1 MTKIISHYLISLII
15 FLAIDLVWLGI
26 VAKNIYQQQL
36 GQLMR
41 PNPNWYAAI
50 IFYAIYV
57 VGILVFIVYPY
68 QQNLTKMLLMAA
80 LFGFIAYATF
90 DLTSL
95 AVIKNWP
102 LKMTI
107 IDLIW
112 GTGLT
117 SAVAMLSAKIL
128 NFFK

>member
-15 FLAIDLVWLGI
+15 FLAIDLVWLGM

-41 PNPNWYAAI
+41 PNPNWLAAI

-68 QQNLTKMLLMAA
+68 QQNLTKVLLMGA

-112 GTGLT
+112 GAVLTG
-117 SAVAMLSAKIL
+117 SVAILSAKVL
-128 NFFK
+128 SFFK